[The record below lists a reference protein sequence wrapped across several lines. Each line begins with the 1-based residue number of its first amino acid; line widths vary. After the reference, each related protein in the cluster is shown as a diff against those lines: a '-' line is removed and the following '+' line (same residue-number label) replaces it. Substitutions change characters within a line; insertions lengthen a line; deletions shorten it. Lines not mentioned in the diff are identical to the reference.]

1 MGYLL
6 HSLTAAQVVL
16 LNILIALYNSAYEDI
31 YENAND
37 EYLALFAQK
46 TMQFVRAPD
55 ENVYI
60 PPFNLIEIVVIG
72 LFWWMEKSKF
82 ERMSDFIMGI
92 LYSPV
97 LVAAAVFETR
107 SAAEIRSNRARGE
120 EDDDTIEEWEQ
131 MIDQVDFESDGW
143 NKVCITAKTN
153 LDVDPTISEVQK
165 LRSEVEELKKMLVDI
180 SKAVSAG
187 NAGNAQAT
195 NNLIDLGESTA
206 PAAAGGS
213 GKNKK
218 KSKKGKKNKNNQQ
231 PAGDDSKAS
240 GGSSSSDEE

>member
-1 MGYLL
+1 M
-6 HSLTAAQVVL
+6 

-31 YENAND
+31 YDNAND

-60 PPFNLIEIVVIG
+60 PPFNLIEMIVIC

-82 ERMSDFIMGI
+82 EKMSDVIMGI

-97 LVAAAVFETR
+97 LVVAAIFETR
-107 SAAEIRSNRARGE
+107 SAADIRSNRARGE

-131 MIDQVDFESDGW
+131 MMDQVDFESDGW
-143 NKVCITAKTN
+143 NKVCASAKTN
-153 LDVDPTISEVQK
+153 LEHDPTIYEVQQ
-165 LRSEVEELKKMLVDI
+165 LRSEVEELKKMLVEI

-187 NAGNAQAT
+187 NAGNGQAST
-195 NNLIDLGESTA
+195 NLIDLGE
-206 PAAAGGS
+206 PAES
-213 GKNKK
+213 SSSKKKNK
-218 KSKKGKKNKNNQQ
+218 KKGKKNKKEKK
-231 PAGDDSKAS
+231 AGDDAKDAAAAAS
-240 GGSSSSDEE
+240 SSSSDEE